1 MIDAKTKQ
9 KLLNGLHKFGNIYMA
24 CLSVGI
30 SRADYY
36 RWKEKDE
43 KFREKAEEAVRM
55 GRENFVDI
63 SEGSLMKNVKNGN
76 QKAIEF
82 ALKHNSQ
89 RYKTE
94 SSQKSGRWDE
104 PLPPVKITIL
114 PDPKNILN
122 DNLHD

>member
-9 KLLNGLHKFGNIYMA
+9 KLLDGIHKFGNIYMA

-36 RWKEKDE
+36 RWVKKDK

-63 SEGSLMKNVKNGN
+63 CEGSLMKNVKNGD
-76 QKAIEF
+76 QRATEF
-82 ALKHNSQ
+82 ALRYNSQ

-94 SSQKSGRWDE
+94 PTQKSGRWDE
-104 PLPPVKITIL
+104 PLPPVTVTIL
-114 PDPKNILN
+114 PDPN
-122 DNLHD
+122 DDDYV